1 MQGVL
6 AGRWPVR
13 FDLSAGPLYHYLI
26 APIIAVVGLDYA
38 GLKLASVLVSL
49 GVLAATYA
57 FSRRLVNDYFALLTT
72 FIAGVSSW
80 LLIFSRLGNSQILL
94 PLLTAA
100 ALWLVI
106 RVVQLNRQSDLIACA
121 IVSALGLYV
130 YPQSFV
136 LPGAIFLTLLLLRLT
151 GLPVTGKKLGI
162 FALIVLV
169 CAIPFVFIVGIDP
182 ANFSEGYIGSKMK
195 TEGDFLP
202 LLGQSAVRALL
213 AFNVRGDESFRS
225 NPSGLA
231 QLDRISGILFLVGMA
246 FWFATKERRRWVP
259 IWLVPL
265 LVLLVPS
272 MLALNQPR
280 EVPSASRTLGVAPIV
295 YMLVASGLWWLI
307 LTMRRRGWQWT
318 AVTIVAAVVLGSML
332 FLNTQRYF
340 KLYIG
345 GLPYEDTP
353 IGRLIADYADA
364 LPPDTQVYM
373 VGCCW
378 EHSIPDRFVDKE
390 VARPQNWHYVD
401 ARDLSCLQLQFLQS
415 PAVLIWSFYD
425 ALPAPQ
431 LEACAHWLPAQFF
444 TYQDRPTF
452 RAAPLRPDLPPPSAG
467 SGQIAESVTGLDAA
481 PVDLDGQTVDLVYS
495 KLDMGR
501 PEDIFDGDVSTL
513 ARGLEANPFVLEFHF
528 PEPRSVRGLSAAFAS
543 MDFVVTAKLF
553 ADEHAEPKVYTQE
566 FRGLPPD
573 PQIEMAFDDAPST
586 VRKLRLDVLQ
596 LQPPT
601 DVHIHVRELKF
612 K

>member
-1 MQGVL
+1 MTG
-6 AGRWPVR
+6 
-13 FDLSAGPLYHYLI
+13 
-26 APIIAVVGLDYA
+26 
-38 GLKLASVLVSL
+38 
-49 GVLAATYA
+49 
-57 FSRRLVNDYFALLTT
+57 
-72 FIAGVSSW
+72 
-80 LLIFSRLGNSQILL
+80 ILL
-94 PLLTAA
+94 
-100 ALWLVI
+100 
-106 RVVQLNRQSDLIACA
+106 
-121 IVSALGLYV
+121 G
-130 YPQSFV
+130 
-136 LPGAIFLTLLLLRLT
+136 
-151 GLPVTGKKLGI
+151 
-162 FALIVLV
+162 
-169 CAIPFVFIVGIDP
+169 
-182 ANFSEGYIGSKMK
+182 
-195 TEGDFLP
+195 
-202 LLGQSAVRALL
+202 
-213 AFNVRGDESFRS
+213 
-225 NPSGLA
+225 
-231 QLDRISGILFLVGMA
+231 GILY
-246 FWFATKERRRWVP
+246 
-259 IWLVPL
+259 
-265 LVLLVPS
+265 
-272 MLALNQPR
+272 LN
-280 EVPSASRTLGVAPIV
+280 V
-295 YMLVASGLWWLI
+295 
-307 LTMRRRGWQWT
+307 
-318 AVTIVAAVVLGSML
+318 
-332 FLNTQRYF
+332 QRYF
-340 KLYIG
+340 TTYIG
-345 GLPYEDTP
+345 GLPYQDTP

-364 LPPDTQVYM
+364 LPADTQVYM

-467 SGQIAESVTGLDAA
+467 TGQTAESVTGLDAA
-481 PVDLDGQTVDLVYS
+481 PVEVDGQTVDLVYS

-501 PEDIFDGDVSTL
+501 PEDMFDGDVSTL

-528 PEPRSVRGLSAAFAS
+528 PEPRSIRGLSAAFAS

-586 VRKLRLDVLQ
+586 VRKLRLEVLQ

-612 K
+612 R